1 MQERRRRKGDGTK
14 MPNGLWQVRV
24 IVGGQ
29 GRAFYGRTQAEAKR
43 KAESA
48 RNQRQPVRSGTLADF
63 LLNEWLPE
71 QREALKPQTYRGY
84 EQKLRSHVIPYIG
97 DVELAKLTEG
107 DIAGL
112 HRVGDISGTTRHHV
126 HVILGTA
133 LETAHQRG
141 LIKSNPTRTVRPP
154 RMRHKERTY
163 LTPDQLKALIE
174 AARDEPLGALV
185 ILAATTGMRLGEL
198 LGLRWDD
205 VDLDGATVT
214 VRRSAVDGY
223 GGRQLD
229 TPKSRQAQR
238 TIDVAPVTVEALRA
252 HGPGK
257 GLVFPG
263 RDGLMTA
270 QNVQRHHLDALSE
283 KAGIPRVTVHELRH
297 VHATHL
303 LAAGEHPDIVQKR
316 LRHRHVSTTLS
327 VYAAATP
334 ARAEH
339 AATLTQRLY
348 GSNP

>member
-1 MQERRRRKGDGTK
+1 MAEHRRRRGDGTK
-14 MPNGLWQVRV
+14 MPSGLWQVRV
-24 IVGGQ
+24 IVGGKR
-29 GRAFYGRTQAEAKR
+29 RAFYGHKLEEAKR
-43 KAESA
+43 KAEAA
-48 RNQRQPVRSGTLADF
+48 RHEWQPLRSGTVADF

-71 QREALKPQTYRGY
+71 QREAVKPQTYRGY
-84 EQKLRSHVIPYIG
+84 EQKLRLHVIPHIG
-97 DVELAKLTEG
+97 HVQLADLTEG

-112 HRVGDISGTTRHHV
+112 HKLGDLGGTTRHHV

-141 LIKSNPTRTVRPP
+141 LIKSNPTRTVRAP

-163 LTPDQLKALIE
+163 LTPEQMKSLIE

-205 VDLDGATVT
+205 VDLDHATVT

-223 GGRQLD
+223 AGRELD
-229 TPKSRQAQR
+229 TPKSASAMR
-238 TIDVAPVTVEALRA
+238 TIDIAPLTVVALKA

-263 RDGLMTA
+263 RNGPMRA
-270 QNVQRHHLDALSE
+270 QNVQRNHLDPLCE
-283 KAGIPRVTVHELRH
+283 EAGIPRVTIHELRH
-297 VHATHL
+297 IHATHL
-303 LAAGEHPDIVQKR
+303 LAGGEHPDIVQKR
-316 LRHRHVSTTLS
+316 LGHRHVSITLS

-339 AATLTQRLY
+339 AATLTQKLY
-348 GSNP
+348 G